1 MSDTIHTD
9 TLHVIHARAAG
20 LDVHKMQITAS
31 VRLARPKAEAETH
44 TRAFSALPGGL
55 SELTRWLLD
64 YRVSAAVMEAT
75 GVYWEVVFEALESA
89 GIDPLLVHA
98 QHVKQLKGR
107 KTDIADSVWL
117 ARICQFG
124 LCAPSFV
131 PPADFRA
138 LRKVSRQRHKVV
150 RLRATLRTRIHQV
163 LDGAGLRVGGLLSDL
178 FGVNGRR
185 ILDGLVAGRS
195 REDILAGLSGHVRAR
210 LTALDDALRA
220 PLTPH
225 ARFVLQDQLAAFE
238 QADARIAAYDAF
250 IRQQLAPCQPQLDL
264 LMTLPGIDH
273 SAACAILIELGPDVS
288 VFPSSRHCAAWA
300 GLCPGNNESAGK
312 RRHGRTRQ
320 GNPFLRTLLIECA
333 HGAARTR
340 HCQFQGYHKA
350 LTVRRGYKRATVA
363 TAHKLLRILYRM
375 LATHTP
381 YRDPHTDYEAL
392 MVKRNAPRW
401 FKMLEKY
408 GYHTP
413 DGSTTLPD
421 AA

>member
-20 LDVHKMQITAS
+20 LDVHKMQITAT
-31 VRLARPKAEAETH
+31 VRLARPGAEAETH
-44 TRAFSALPGGL
+44 TRSFSALPAGL
-55 SELTRWLLD
+55 GELVDWLLAH
-64 YRVSAAVMEAT
+64 RVSAAVMEAT
-75 GVYWEVVFEALESA
+75 GVYWESVFEALESA

-107 KTDIADSVWL
+107 KTDLADSLWL

-163 LDGAGLRVGGLLSDL
+163 LDGAGLRIGGLLSDL

-185 ILDGLVAGRS
+185 ILEGLAAGRAPD
-195 REDILAGLSGHVRAR
+195 DILAGLSGHVRPR
-210 LTALDDALRA
+210 LAALGDALSA
-220 PLTPH
+220 PLRPH
-225 ARFVLQDQLAAFE
+225 ARFVLQDQLAAFG
-238 QADARIAAYDAF
+238 QAETRIADYDAF
-250 IRQQLAPCQPQLDL
+250 IAQQLTPYQQQLDL

-273 SAACAILIELGPDVS
+273 GAARAILIELGPDMQ

-312 RRHGRTRQ
+312 RRQGRTRK

-333 HGAARTR
+333 HGAARTN
-340 HCQFQGYHKA
+340 HCQFKGYHKA

-375 LATHTP
+375 LATNQP
-381 YRDPHTDYEAL
+381 YHDPHTDYEAL

-413 DGSTTLPD
+413 DGATALPD

>member
-1 MSDTIHTD
+1 MPIRCKSPPRC
-9 TLHVIHARAAG
+9 AW
-20 LDVHKMQITAS
+20 
-31 VRLARPKAEAETH
+31 
-44 TRAFSALPGGL
+44 PGGL
-55 SELTRWLLD
+55 GALTRWLLD

-75 GVYWEVVFEALESA
+75 GVYRESVFEALESA

-98 QHVKQLKGR
+98 RHVKQLKGR
-107 KTDIADSVWL
+107 KTDIADSVWP
-117 ARICQFG
+117 ARICRFG
-124 LCAPSFV
+124 LCNPSFV
-131 PPADFRA
+131 PPADFLA

-163 LDGAGLRVGGLLSDL
+163 LDGAGIRVGGLLSDL

-185 ILDGLVAGRS
+185 ILDGLVAGRAPD
-195 REDILAGLSGHVRAR
+195 DILASLSGHVRGR
-210 LTALDDALRA
+210 LAALDDALGA

-225 ARFVLQDQLAAFE
+225 ARFVLNDQLDAFRHAE
-238 QADARIAAYDAF
+238 ARIADYDTF
-250 IRQQLAPCQPQLDL
+250 IRARLAPHQPQLDL

-273 SAACAILIELGPDVS
+273 SAAGAILIEMGPDVS
-288 VFPSSRHCAAWA
+288 IFPSARHCAAWA

-312 RRHGRTRQ
+312 RRHGRTRK

-333 HGAARTR
+333 HGAARTK

-363 TAHKLLRILYRM
+363 TAHKLLRTLYRM
-375 LATHTP
+375 LATGAP

-413 DGSTTLPD
+413 DGSTALPD